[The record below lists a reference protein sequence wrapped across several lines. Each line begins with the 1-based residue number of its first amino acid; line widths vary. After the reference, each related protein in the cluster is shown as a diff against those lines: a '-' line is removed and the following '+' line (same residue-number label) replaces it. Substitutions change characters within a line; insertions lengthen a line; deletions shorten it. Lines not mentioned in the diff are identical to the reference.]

1 MSKKSEEVNQ
11 YAKTVRRFEPKY
23 KEAIGDR
30 GKFSIERDN
39 VLKRTA
45 YLEKQLQRT
54 EAKLEQVKSDKQQHE
69 KEQHEKLQELSKS
82 DDSDVALAAKTK
94 MTEDALESTNKALIQ
109 KLSLKQKEADYANTS
124 YREVSQQMA
133 SVIKENAELKLRIRD
148 LETRADANVVE
159 IRRINNARMDDQLR
173 SMYEQE
179 KAMRLDREK
188 EIERKNEEMRN
199 YKARFGGRDTR
210 GSSVPRSPRVRQ
222 MSSRNTSP
230 VGDNGGGANGNG
242 SNGMSVSGT
251 LFGPGRS
258 HLRDL

>member
-1 MSKKSEEVNQ
+1 M
-11 YAKTVRRFEPKY
+11 RRFEPKY

-30 GKFSIERDN
+30 GKFQVERDN
-39 VLKRTA
+39 ALKRAA

-54 EAKLEQVKSDKQQHE
+54 ETKLEQVKSDKQQLE
-69 KEQHEKLQELSKS
+69 KEQLDKLHELSKS
-82 DDSDVALAAKTK
+82 DDPEVALAAKTRI
-94 MTEDALESTNKALIQ
+94 TEDTLQSTNKALIQ
-109 KLSLKQKEADYANTS
+109 KISLKEKEANYANTS

-133 SVIKENAELKLRIRD
+133 SVSKENAELKLHIRD

-159 IRRINNARMDDQLR
+159 IRRINNARMDDRLR

-179 KAMRLDREK
+179 KAMRIDREK

-230 VGDNGGGANGNG
+230 VGDNGGSVNGNG
-242 SNGMSVSGT
+242 SNGFGVGGT

>member
-1 MSKKSEEVNQ
+1 MVK
-11 YAKTVRRFEPKY
+11 YAKTVRKLGSKY

-30 GKFSIERDN
+30 GKFQLDRDN
-39 VLKRTA
+39 THKRVV
-45 YLEKQLQRT
+45 YLEKQVQRN
-54 EAKLEQVKSDKQQHE
+54 EAKLEQVRLDKQQFE
-69 KEQHEKLQELSKS
+69 KERLDNLQELSKS
-82 DDSDVALAAKTK
+82 DNPEVALAAKTQIS
-94 MTEDALESTNKALIQ
+94 EDTLELTNKALIQ
-109 KLSLKQKEADYANTS
+109 KIELKAKEADYANTS

-133 SVIKENAELKLRIRD
+133 SVTKENKELKLRIRE
-148 LETRADANVVE
+148 LETRANANVAE
-159 IRRINNARMDDQLR
+159 IRHINNARMDDQLR

-222 MSSRNTSP
+222 INSRNTSP
-230 VGDNGGGANGNG
+230 VGDNGGGGMNGNG
-242 SNGMSVSGT
+242 SNGMGVGGT